1 MRSRSS
7 AQFSIQQSVERLAA
21 NGSVQRPYFGGNER
35 ERGRFTRVAAIKVA
49 DQRRV
54 QNSLARKRRPIGI
67 NPATKRTHHLA
78 YMLPDDKLHAAKLAP
93 LPLHFVAEHLRQTT
107 LRLPTRTPPPSP
119 A

>member
-35 ERGRFTRVAAIKVA
+35 ERGRFRRVAAIKVA

-54 QNSLARKRRPIGI
+54 QISLARKRRPIGI
-67 NPATKRTHHLA
+67 HPAPKRAHHLA
-78 YMLPDDKLHAAKLAP
+78 YMLADDEIADADLDRKSTRLHSS
-93 LPLHFVAEHLRQTT
+93 H
-107 LRLPTRTPPPSP
+107 
-119 A
+119 